1 MTDDATTIELT
12 GTGQLRR
19 RLETDAAAWS
29 ERGESG
35 GLLDKAQLR
44 ELDGW
49 LTDATRSTAAISE
62 TAESFVAASRAARR
76 RWWPSRTTTG
86 GALAILLILVILATP
101 ITLLSIVG
109 FTAALIHSVLN

>member
-1 MTDDATTIELT
+1 MTDDAMTIEPT
-12 GTGQLRR
+12 GSDELRR
-19 RLETDAAAWS
+19 RLEADAAAWS

-35 GLLDKAQLR
+35 RLLDKARLR

-49 LTDATRSTAAISE
+49 LTDETRRGPAISD
-62 TAESFVAASRAARR
+62 TAESFLAASRAARR
-76 RWWPSRTTTG
+76 WWPSKTTTG

-109 FTAALIHSVLN
+109 FTAALIHRVLN